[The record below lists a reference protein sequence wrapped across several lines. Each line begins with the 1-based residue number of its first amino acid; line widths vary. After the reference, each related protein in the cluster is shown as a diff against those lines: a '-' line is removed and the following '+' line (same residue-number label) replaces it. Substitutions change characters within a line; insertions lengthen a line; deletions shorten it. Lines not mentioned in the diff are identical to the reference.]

1 MNKKLALLAGVAILI
16 AIVVVVWARRGRSP
30 GHAKSTT
37 DTKSVH
43 ATSFDET
50 DTSVSLMTMLG
61 APEGATPCETGFNA
75 LEAEQKAM
83 KLRGGKS
90 MFKWVAPKDEFL
102 AQCKAL
108 PEKSQQCLS
117 PRYRREHDD
126 CTLARPPDAV
136 LHKMFIPE
144 PVVEEK
150 IPGEE

>member
-16 AIVVVVWARRGRSP
+16 AVVVVVWARRGRTG
-30 GHAKSTT
+30 GHAKSA

-50 DTSVSLMTMLG
+50 DTSVSLMTMLN
-61 APEGATPCETGFNA
+61 APEGATPCETGYNA
-75 LEAEQKAM
+75 LEAEQKAT

-90 MFKWVAPKDEFL
+90 MFKWVAAKDEFL
-102 AQCKAL
+102 AQCKTL
-108 PEKSQQCLS
+108 SEKAQQCLA
-117 PRYRREHDD
+117 PRYRREHSD

-136 LHKMFIPE
+136 LQKMFIPE